1 MTITYRGPI
10 DIANI
15 IYVVVH
21 FVNKA
26 HNAQIQVHLPK
37 NIYTPYL

>member
-15 IYVVVH
+15 FH

>member
-1 MTITYRGPI
+1 MTIRYREPI

-15 IYVVVH
+15 YTVVDH

>member
-10 DIANI
+10 DFANI
-15 IYVVVH
+15 IYCSS

-37 NIYTPYL
+37 NMYTPYL